1 LSLTQICDAQTT
13 EGRNAAALSRR
24 DDFIRMV
31 NSIRTDL
38 SDIMPDPERRTLREI
53 VIRIPMDYDVT
64 RVLSFRDEHRQRVI
78 EISFGFLGA
87 IAQLCGDFYF
97 ASQISEG
104 PEKFDAYVEYV
115 HEMVDRNERA
125 LRNDHIKS
133 FQEHAAIPVDTKNA
147 IMGRSDYHLNVGKI
161 ILSAIGFILA
171 HEVGHH
177 VLGHLDRPARSLAES
192 RRYEAQADRY
202 AVALTVKMG
211 ITTLGAL
218 PALAFFATRE
228 GKRVDPDATHPLA
241 FCRVLEAFTASFD
254 QIGLEYDRNKVM
266 ALYSRRCK

>member
-1 LSLTQICDAQTT
+1 
-13 EGRNAAALSRR
+13 
-24 DDFIRMV
+24 
-31 NSIRTDL
+31 
-38 SDIMPDPERRTLREI
+38 
-53 VIRIPMDYDVT
+53 MDYDVT

-78 EISFGFLGA
+78 EISFGFLGV
-87 IAQLCGDFYF
+87 IAQLCEDLHF
-97 ASQISEG
+97 SSEIPDG
-104 PEKFDAYVEYV
+104 PDKFDAYVEYLD
-115 HEMVDRNERA
+115 EIVDRNERA
-125 LRNDHIKS
+125 LRKDHIKS

-147 IMGRSDYHLNVGKI
+147 IMGHSDYHLNVAKI
-161 ILSAIGFILA
+161 LLSANGFILA

-177 VLGHLDRPARSLAES
+177 VLGHVDRPARSFAES

-211 ITTLGAL
+211 ITALGAL

-254 QIGLEYDRNKVM
+254 QIGFEYDRNKAM
-266 ALYSRRCK
+266 AVYSRRCK